1 MPVGSKGTLRTDR
14 ILREAGKLFARQGYH
29 ATSTREIARLADV
42 SENTLFRHFDSKEKL
57 FWSSLQLYSAGL
69 IFKQDL
75 MGGLEQCESPEVV
88 LPKIIDMLSDT
99 VKYRPELLQ
108 LIAIAFVEKR
118 TKADEFCLE
127 TISPVLSIINKYIES
142 NIRSGR
148 IRELDPVMLT
158 TALIM
163 SVLAH
168 PGIFNMT
175 AGNKVVYS
183 NSVEERRAYSNF
195 WLDLVVP
202 RKPAQSSYAARASA
216 EY

>member
-1 MPVGSKGTLRTDR
+1 MPVRSKGTYRTDK
-14 ILREAGKLFARQGYH
+14 ILQEAGKLFARQGYH

-69 IFKQDL
+69 TFRQDL
-75 MGGLEQCESPEVV
+75 LGGLEQCESPEVV
-88 LPKIIDMLSDT
+88 LPKIIEMLSDI

-108 LIAIAFVEKR
+108 LIAIAFVEMH

-127 TISPVLSIINKYIES
+127 TLSPVLSTINKYLES
-142 NIRSGR
+142 SIRSGR
-148 IRELDPVMLT
+148 IRDLDPVLLT

-175 AGNKVVYS
+175 DGNKVVYS
-183 NSVEERRAYSNF
+183 NSVEERRAYSKF
-195 WLDLVVP
+195 WMDLVVP
-202 RKPAQSSYAARASA
+202 RKPVQASLGGQA
-216 EY
+216 SVDS